1 MSVLTVSPVP
11 VTQAFRGLCE
21 RTGTAGKQLGLG
33 SSLHRYTIPQHGKRL
48 IQDGTAQMEQ
58 SLSFTPLTQEKF
70 QKRFQGKEMLVYED
84 ADRMTF
90 MPKKILEV
98 RQCQEYLLRQ
108 P

>member
-1 MSVLTVSPVP
+1 
-11 VTQAFRGLCE
+11 
-21 RTGTAGKQLGLG
+21 
-33 SSLHRYTIPQHGKRL
+33 
-48 IQDGTAQMEQ
+48 
-58 SLSFTPLTQEKF
+58 
-70 QKRFQGKEMLVYED
+70 MLVYED